1 MEASVSDSKKSFYT
15 VVELAEA
22 IGMSQVTIRNW
33 LAERRLSYVKFGKN
47 VRIPTS
53 ELERLIAEGTIPARR
68 VR

>member
-1 MEASVSDSKKSFYT
+1 MSDSKKSFYT

-53 ELERLIAEGTIPARR
+53 ELDRLIAEGTIPARR
-68 VR
+68 AR